1 MPTVNELFSDTIDKT
16 LVIDSDL
23 RTINIPSS
31 ITNIGVESDDDVTRL
46 YFRMPR
52 YYNDTDLSEFVTRIN
67 YHNAKSEPDVY
78 EVTDASVEGD
88 YICFSWL
95 VGRFAVMYKG
105 TVKFIVCLKK
115 FHSDGTVDKEF
126 NTTTAF
132 LPVLEGLET
141 EEAVV
146 EAYPDA
152 IAAAAYE
159 AILLG
164 LDNGLKG
171 DPGHTPVKGTDYYTT
186 AERDEFAEEVINAA
200 QGVYAN
206 AYKQTVIGEVI
217 RVDDVSPLEHTVG
230 VKVSGKNLIPYPY
243 DSTALTAD
251 GQVTV
256 AGVTYID
263 NKDGSIS
270 VSGTVDS
277 GEFSTIMIRRTL
289 DLKDGVKYYVG
300 TSPKLL
306 LAYKDASGTMRYL
319 KNQVFTWSKDYE
331 FVQLYVQYQPETV
344 TDETLYPILCESD
357 VAVEYTPYID
367 PSTVT
372 LTRCGKNLLPL
383 DNFTYTPSTSKA
395 TFTNGVLTVNGYIA
409 AHRISATGLIGKRL
423 MLSCTS
429 TRTGEKGG
437 GLAVEFKDASNNR
450 ISGVYHQNELSPRF
464 TFKVPEGTNVIVVF
478 FYASGNADT
487 SGTATYKNVQLE
499 LGEDVT
505 DHQLYVGETY
515 TPAANG
521 VVENVYS
528 VSPSMTFYT
537 DTPNVTIEAEY
548 SRDTNALI
556 GDISDALDVLIG
568 MQEATITK
576 LNNMAGGAS

>member
-52 YYNDTDLSEFVTRIN
+52 YYNDTDLSKFVTRIN
-67 YHNAKSEPDVY
+67 YHNAKSESDVY
-78 EVTDASVEGD
+78 EATDATVEGD

-171 DPGHTPVKGTDYYTT
+171 DPGYTPVKGTDYYTP

-206 AYKQTVIGEVI
+206 AYKQTVNGEVI

-230 VKVSGKNLIPYPY
+230 VTVKSKNLLPVGTIELTKNQNVKLDNPIPPGTYTLSAHITSS
-243 DSTALTAD
+243 DTD
-251 GQVTV
+251 GEL
-256 AGVTYID
+256 
-263 NKDGSIS
+263 SS
-270 VSGTVDS
+270 VSINSVS
-277 GEFSTIMIRRTL
+277 NV
-289 DLKDGVKYYVG
+289 LKYV
-300 TSPKLL
+300 TFNRNKRVH
-306 LAYKDASGTMRYL
+306 TT
-319 KNQVFTWSKDYE
+319 F
-331 FVQLYVQYQPETV
+331 TV
-344 TDETLYPILCESD
+344 TEPITAFDFCAAYNYSQGVDDTAKWSD
-357 VAVEYTPYID
+357 IQLEIGDVVTDYKPYVD

-409 AHRISATGLIGKRL
+409 ARRISVSGLIGKRL
-423 MLSCTS
+423 TISCNS

-437 GLAVEFKDASNNR
+437 GLAVEFRDPSNTR
-450 ISGVYHQNELSPRF
+450 ISGVYHQNELSPKFSF
-464 TFKVPEGTNVIVVF
+464 TIPEGTATIVVF
-478 FYASGNADT
+478 FYASGSAEST
-487 SGTATYKNVQLE
+487 GTVTYKNVQLE
-499 LGEDVT
+499 LGEEVT

-537 DTPNVTIEAEY
+537 DTPNINIEAEY